1 MPNKAIQDSYADH
14 DSHCYG
20 CGRLNEHGM
29 QIKSHWNGTESICIY
44 TPEAYRSSLPGYAYG
59 GLIASLI
66 DCHGIGTA
74 MAANQEAKGPTSTSQ
89 PPKRYIT
96 ASLHVDFLRPTPIGP
111 LELHGRIK
119 ELRGRKAVVTV
130 ELFAAE
136 QLCAR
141 GEVIGVQIPDG
152 YMREP
157 QS

>member
-74 MAANQEAKGPTSTSQ
+74 MAAKDLPRATQGIPTHSEIN
-89 PPKRYIT
+89 K
-96 ASLHVDFLRPTPIGP
+96 ALRVFNILKLLP
-111 LELHGRIK
+111 
-119 ELRGRKAVVTV
+119 
-130 ELFAAE
+130 
-136 QLCAR
+136 
-141 GEVIGVQIPDG
+141 
-152 YMREP
+152 
-157 QS
+157 